1 MSRRSERRRDRGTA
15 ERETRGRE
23 AEAARQGGA
32 AAGQGR
38 AAGGGGAAAAG
49 GGPAGG
55 GPAGGG
61 AASRRGSA
69 PGWGLGVQI
78 GFLVVVFGVVVLVAE
93 LAGAANLGVA
103 LGIGQ
108 IAFAIAVV
116 YLLLR
121 R

>member
-1 MSRRSERRRDRGTA
+1 MSRRSERRRDRGGA
-15 ERETRGRE
+15 GGHDRE
-23 AEAARQGGA
+23 ASGRGGEAAASASGKGGE
-32 AAGQGR
+32 
-38 AAGGGGAAAAG
+38 GA
-49 GGPAGG
+49 
-55 GPAGGG
+55 
-61 AASRRGSA
+61 S
-69 PGWGLGVQI
+69 GWKLGVQI